1 MARASSLARQ
11 GRAATRIEQL
21 EDVTKTTK
29 TQLEKTTNVVNQN
42 AVSRNAAH
50 SNLKQR
56 VDLLDGAY
64 AQLVAR
70 VHKLELNS
78 PSPESVADRTRG
90 RKQPRHM
97 LPDMEVPSASRL
109 RPGMR
114 PH

>member
-1 MARASSLARQ
+1 MVFAPGRRALKRTAACLARASSLARQ

-70 VHKLELNS
+70 LHKLELNS
-78 PSPESVADRTRG
+78 PSPEPVADRTRS
-90 RKQPRHM
+90 RKQPRT
-97 LPDMEVPSASRL
+97 
-109 RPGMR
+109 
-114 PH
+114 